1 MRGERSY
8 DDPCGIARALD
19 LVGERWAL
27 LLVRELVFGPK
38 RFTDVRRGLPG
49 ASQNVLAQRLRELR
63 RDGIVEQIRLG
74 PPAATRA
81 YRLTERG
88 RGLEPILLEL
98 ARWGSDLPITSG
110 AELSTDALMFALRA
124 TYRPRTRSTR
134 RVEYELQLEPDRFQV
149 VLDGPEIQVARAA
162 AVSPDAVITTSPPIL
177 RDLIYTGRPLDQ
189 AIADNLI
196 MIEGNRRAILRLIG
210 SFRQPPLPI
219 DPDASTLPR
228 PNDGS

>member
-98 ARWGSDLPITSG
+98 ARPVPSCPGRSGDPGRPRRRGLAGRCNHHQPAHPARSDL
-110 AELSTDALMFALRA
+110 
-124 TYRPRTRSTR
+124 YRTPA
-134 RVEYELQLEPDRFQV
+134 
-149 VLDGPEIQVARAA
+149 GPGHR
-162 AVSPDAVITTSPPIL
+162 
-177 RDLIYTGRPLDQ
+177 
-189 AIADNLI
+189 
-196 MIEGNRRAILRLIG
+196 
-210 SFRQPPLPI
+210 RQPDHDRRQPEGHRPADRLLPAA
-219 DPDASTLPR
+219 PATHRSRRQYAPS
-228 PNDGS
+228 PE